1 MSQRGDT
8 PQPGRAD
15 PFFAAYGRPP
25 ITLEERAEF
34 EVFWAQC
41 QADWQ
46 VEIAEG
52 LGQFAPYE
60 ALEDVDTEPFTTA
73 PFRAAPVGADP
84 VGTAIYRRE
93 MPDGPPLPAGLD
105 LTEVFAAVP
114 PEHRF
119 DDDLREEFLYA
130 EYLRTTHDTNDE
142 PHHSAPATDDPSADD
157 QTCTDR
163 TCTDRSGADQ
173 SGTDRSGADQLDP
186 LEGLN
191 PFQRRQAQF
200 VDRVLYFEKLIG
212 WAQASK
218 AEVLTEA
225 WDYTTNTAETGRPQA
240 GPQHEHDWA
249 ATFAA
254 QQGLVAEIACALR
267 IPGGTASGLL
277 QQSRVLVAERPD
289 TLTAL
294 RTGDISL
301 RHVRQVL
308 DQLSSVPQPARTD
321 LETVLLPHAKRLTP
335 AQFDGK
341 ARKLRERF
349 HPDSIT
355 VRRARC
361 LADRGVQFFPDK
373 DGMATLWLRA
383 AGDDLQ
389 AVYTRVTDAAISL
402 QGPDEPRTLSQ
413 LRADVAV
420 DLLQQGVTGSGLG
433 AGLTANVNITVPVL
447 TLMGK
452 SEEPGELEGYG
463 PIDPETARKLAG
475 TATSF
480 LRVLTHPHTG
490 IVLDVSAEPFRVPA
504 ALKKY
509 LRLRDG
515 SCRFPGC
522 NRSAGHSDL
531 DHTIDKQFGG
541 PTTATNLHFLS
552 PAHHNLKHFSNWTVT
567 ADPDGTLHWTSPA
580 GKHYATDPA
589 TRITPPPQQA
599 PPTPPPPATPP
610 PPVPDPWTSDR
621 AASGSDTT
629 DTDTHPF

>member
-1 MSQRGDT
+1 MSQSGDT
-8 PQPGRAD
+8 PQPGLVD
-15 PFFAAYGRPP
+15 PFFAAHGYRPSTP
-25 ITLEERAEF
+25 EERAEF
-34 EVFWAQC
+34 DAFWAQC
-41 QADWQ
+41 QADWR

-52 LGQFAPYE
+52 LGQFAPYD
-60 ALEDVDTEPFTTA
+60 ALEDVDTEPFSTD
-73 PFRAAPVGADP
+73 PFVADP
-84 VGTAIYRRE
+84 VGPAFYRRE
-93 MPDGPPLPAGLD
+93 MPDGPPIPAGLE
-105 LTEVFAAVP
+105 LIEVFAAVP
-114 PEHRF
+114 PEHLF

-130 EYLRTTHDTNDE
+130 EYLRTEHDIDDE
-142 PHHSAPATDDPSADD
+142 PGPLLPADSSRADD
-157 QTCTDR
+157 L
-163 TCTDRSGADQ
+163 S
-173 SGTDRSGADQLDP
+173 
-186 LEGLN
+186 
-191 PFQRRQAQF
+191 PFQRHQAQF
-200 VDRVLYFEKLIG
+200 VDRVIYFEKVIA

-225 WDYTTNTAETGRPQA
+225 WDDTTNSAETGRPQA
-240 GPQHEHDWA
+240 GPQHEHDWD

-254 QQGLVAEIACALR
+254 QQGLVAEMACALR
-267 IPGGTASGLL
+267 IPAGTASGLL
-277 QQSRVLVAERPD
+277 RESRVLVESRPE

-294 RTGDISL
+294 RTGEISL
-301 RHVRQVL
+301 RHAQRLL
-308 DQLSSVPQPARTD
+308 DQLDSVPQPARAE
-321 LETVLLPHAKRLTP
+321 LEAVLLPHAKRLTP

-355 VRRARC
+355 VRRTRC
-361 LADRGVQFFPDK
+361 LADRRVQFFPDK

-389 AVYTRVTDAAISL
+389 GVYTRVTDAAISL

-413 LRADVAV
+413 LRADVAI

-447 TLMGK
+447 TLMGQ
-452 SEEPGELEGYG
+452 SEEPADLEGYG
-463 PIDPETARKLAG
+463 PIDPETARRLAG

-490 IVLDVSAEPFRVPA
+490 IVLDVSSTPFRVPA

-515 SCRFPGC
+515 TCRFPGC

-552 PAHHNLKHFSNWTVT
+552 PAHHNLKHFSDWKAV
-567 ADPDGTLHWTSPA
+567 AGPDGTVHWTSPA

-589 TRITPPPQQA
+589 TRINPPQQQTA
-599 PPTPPPPATPP
+599 PASPMPAEPA
-610 PPVPDPWTSDR
+610 PPVPDPWTTDWTSAGNSTWNTDNL
-621 AASGSDTT
+621 DL
-629 DTDTHPF
+629 DTDPQPF

>member
-1 MSQRGDT
+1 MSQSGDT
-8 PQPGRAD
+8 PQPGLVD
-15 PFFAAYGRPP
+15 PFFACHGYPP
-25 ITLEERAEF
+25 STPEERAEF
-34 EVFWAQC
+34 EAFWAQC
-41 QADWQ
+41 QADWR

-52 LGQFAPYE
+52 LE
-60 ALEDVDTEPFTTA
+60 EFT
-73 PFRAAPVGADP
+73 PDDAPVP
-84 VGTAIYRRE
+84 VRPKPVNLKSVSPMANRPVLI
-93 MPDGPPLPAGLD
+93 DGPPIPIGLN

-114 PEHRF
+114 PEHLF
-119 DDDLREEFLYA
+119 DGELREEILYA
-130 EYLRTTHDTNDE
+130 EYLAANFLPDFLSDE
-142 PHHSAPATDDPSADD
+142 GATDELRAHPAA
-157 QTCTDR
+157 
-163 TCTDRSGADQ
+163 ADQ
-173 SGTDRSGADQLDP
+173 SDSAAADPDQFDP
-186 LEGLN
+186 ADSSPGGVLS
-191 PFQRRQAQF
+191 PFQRHQAQF
-200 VDRVLYFEKLIG
+200 VDRVLYLEKIIA

-225 WDYTTNTAETGRPQA
+225 WDYTTNTAETGRPLS
-240 GPQHEHDWA
+240 GPGHEHDWD

-254 QQGLVAEIACALR
+254 QQGLVAEMACALR
-267 IPGGTASGLL
+267 IPNGTASGLL
-277 QQSRVLVAERPD
+277 QESRQLVVERPD

-301 RHVRQVL
+301 RHARRLL
-308 DQLSSVPQPARTD
+308 DQLGSVPRPARAA
-321 LETVLLPHAKRLTP
+321 LEAVLLPHAKRLTP
-335 AQFDGK
+335 TQFEGK

-355 VRRARC
+355 VRRAKC
-361 LADRGVQFFPDK
+361 LSDRKVLFFPDK
-373 DGMATLWLRA
+373 DGMATLWLRG

-389 AVYTRVTDAAISL
+389 AVYTRVTDAALSL
-402 QGPDEPRTLSQ
+402 QGPGEERTLSQ

-452 SEEPGELEGYG
+452 SEEPADLEGYG
-463 PIDPETARKLAG
+463 PIDPETARRLAG

-480 LRVLTHPHTG
+480 LRILTHPHTG
-490 IVLDVSAEPFRVPA
+490 IVIDVSQDPFRVPA
-504 ALKKY
+504 SLKKY

-515 SCRFPGC
+515 TCRFPGC

-552 PAHHNLKHFSNWTVT
+552 PAHHNLKHFSDWKAI

-589 TRITPPPQQA
+589 TRISPHLQHTA
-599 PPTPPPPATPP
+599 PAPPPPTIPA
-610 PPVPDPWTSDR
+610 PPVPNPWTSVWN
-621 AASGSDTT
+621 T
-629 DTDTHPF
+629 DNADNPDPQPF

>member
-8 PQPGRAD
+8 PQPGLVD
-15 PFFAAYGRPP
+15 PFFAAHGYRPSTP
-25 ITLEERAEF
+25 EERAEF
-34 EVFWAQC
+34 DAFWAQY
-41 QADWQ
+41 QADWR

-52 LGQFAPYE
+52 LGQFAPYDG
-60 ALEDVDTEPFTTA
+60 LEDVDTELVSTDPFSTG
-73 PFRAAPVGADP
+73 PFVAAPVGRAS
-84 VGTAIYRRE
+84 YRRE
-93 MPDGPPLPAGLD
+93 MPDGPPVPAGLD

-114 PEHRF
+114 LEHRF

-130 EYLRTTHDTNDE
+130 EYLRTEHDIEDE
-142 PHHSAPATDDPSADD
+142 PGEALPADSPAD
-157 QTCTDR
+157 
-163 TCTDRSGADQ
+163 
-173 SGTDRSGADQLDP
+173 
-186 LEGLN
+186 GLS
-191 PFQRRQAQF
+191 PFQRHQAQF
-200 VDRVLYFEKLIG
+200 VDRVRYFEKVIA

-218 AEVLTEA
+218 AEVLTDA
-225 WDYTTNTAETGRPQA
+225 WDYTTNTAETGRPLA
-240 GPQHEHDWA
+240 GPGHEHDWD

-254 QQGLVAEIACALR
+254 QQGLVAEMACALR
-267 IPGGTASGLL
+267 IPNGTASGLL
-277 QQSRVLVAERPD
+277 RDSRVLVHSRTQ
-289 TLTAL
+289 TLDAL
-294 RTGDISL
+294 RTGQISL
-301 RHVRQVL
+301 RHVRQML
-308 DQLSSVPQPARTD
+308 DQLGSVPQPARTE
-321 LETVLLPHAKRLTP
+321 LEAVLLPHAKRLTP
-335 AQFDGK
+335 TQFDGK

-355 VRRARC
+355 VRRAKC
-361 LADRGVQFFPDK
+361 LADRRVQFFPDK

-389 AVYTRVTDAAISL
+389 AVYTRITDAAISL
-402 QGPDEPRTLSQ
+402 QGPGESRTLSE

-420 DLLQQGVTGSGLG
+420 DLLQQGVTGTGLG

-452 SEEPGELEGYG
+452 SEEPADLEGYG
-463 PIDPETARKLAG
+463 PIDPETARRLAG

-504 ALKKY
+504 SLKKY

-515 SCRFPGC
+515 TCRFPGC

-552 PAHHNLKHFSNWTVT
+552 PAHHNLKHFSDWKAV

-589 TRITPPPQQA
+589 TRISPPRQHTEPA
-599 PPTPPPPATPP
+599 SPAPPPAAAPP
-610 PPVPDPWTSDR
+610 RPDPWTSAGD
-621 AASGSDTT
+621 SIWNIDNP
-629 DTDTHPF
+629 DPDPF

>member
-1 MSQRGDT
+1 MSQSGDT
-8 PQPGRAD
+8 PQPGLVD
-15 PFFAAYGRPP
+15 PFFAAHGYWPSAP
-25 ITLEERAEF
+25 EERAEF
-34 EVFWAQC
+34 DAFWALC
-41 QADWQ
+41 QADFR

-52 LGQFAPYE
+52 LGQFAPYD
-60 ALEDVDTEPFTTA
+60 ALEDVDT
-73 PFRAAPVGADP
+73 APVSPDPFVTDPFAANAVGSESVGPEP
-84 VGTAIYRRE
+84 VGRASYRRE
-93 MPDGPPLPAGLD
+93 MPAGPPLPAGLD

-119 DDDLREEFLYA
+119 VDDLREEFLYI
-130 EYLRTTHDTNDE
+130 EYLRTEHDSDDE
-142 PHHSAPATDDPSADD
+142 PGQPIPFDSSAADSGPADSGLADVL
-157 QTCTDR
+157 
-163 TCTDRSGADQ
+163 S
-173 SGTDRSGADQLDP
+173 
-186 LEGLN
+186 
-191 PFQRRQAQF
+191 PFQRHQAQF
-200 VDRVLYFEKLIG
+200 VDRVLYFERVIA

-240 GPQHEHDWA
+240 GREHEHDWD

-254 QQGLVAEIACALR
+254 QQGLVAEMACALR

-277 QQSRVLVAERPD
+277 QESRQLVVERPD

-294 RTGDISL
+294 RAGDISL
-301 RHVRQVL
+301 RHARRVL
-308 DQLSSVPQPARTD
+308 EQLGSVPQPARAE
-321 LETVLLPHAKRLTP
+321 LEAMLLPHAKRLT
-335 AQFDGK
+335 ATQFDGK

-355 VRRARC
+355 VRRAKC
-361 LADRGVQFFPDK
+361 LSDRRVLFFPDK

-389 AVYTRVTDAAISL
+389 GIYTRVTDAALSL
-402 QGPDEPRTLSQ
+402 QGPGEPRTLSQ
-413 LRADVAV
+413 LRADVAI

-447 TLMGK
+447 TLLGK
-452 SEEPGELEGYG
+452 SDEPGDLEGYG
-463 PIDPETARKLAG
+463 PIDPETARRLAG

-480 LRVLTHPHTG
+480 LRILTHPHTG
-490 IVLDVSAEPFRVPA
+490 IVLDVSATPFRVPA
-504 ALKKY
+504 SLKKY

-515 SCRFPGC
+515 TCRFPGC

-531 DHTIDKQFGG
+531 DHTVDKQFGG

-552 PAHHNLKHFSNWTVT
+552 PAHHNLKHFSDWTAV

-589 TRITPPPQQA
+589 TRISPHLQQTA
-599 PPTPPPPATPP
+599 PPEPPPPPGAPAPP
-610 PPVPDPWTSDR
+610 LVPNPWTS
-621 AASGSDTT
+621 AW
-629 DTDTHPF
+629 DTDKAGNPDPHPF